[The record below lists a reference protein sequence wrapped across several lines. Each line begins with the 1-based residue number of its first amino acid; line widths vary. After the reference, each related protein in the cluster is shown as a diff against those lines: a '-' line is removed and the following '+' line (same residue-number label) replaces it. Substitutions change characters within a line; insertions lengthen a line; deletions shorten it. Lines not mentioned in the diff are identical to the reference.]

1 MTDQANHQSN
11 SQANSQGYHQPSRQH
26 WLSVLACAPYEAV
39 LSHWQDLNLDPE
51 CEVIRQPEIGLAR
64 IQGRVGG
71 SGERFNFAD
80 TTVTRA
86 AIRLA
91 DGTTGYGY
99 LQGRNKHHALLIAV
113 ADALLQQNHGQG
125 ELQAQL
131 IAPLANLIKQQ
142 QQQVAEQMATT
153 QVDFFTVVRGEDA

>member
-1 MTDQANHQSN
+1 MTWQQQDAS
-11 SQANSQGYHQPSRQH
+11 YHQQSRQH
-26 WLSVLACAPYEAV
+26 WLSVLACAPYEQV
-39 LSHWQDLNLDPE
+39 ISHWNTLGLDPE

-71 SGERFNFAD
+71 TGSRFNFAD

-99 LQGRNKHHALLIAV
+99 LQGRNKHHALLIAI
-113 ADALLQQNHGQG
+113 ADGLLQQRDYHDQ
-125 ELQAQL
+125 LQAQL
-131 IAPLANLIKQQ
+131 VAPLASLVKQQ
-142 QQQVAEQMATT
+142 HEQVAKQMASTK
-153 QVDFFTVVRGEDA
+153 VDFFTVVRGEDE